1 VKHKVRIAWLA
12 LAGAAVLLFLF
23 RASVLGG
30 LGAYLV
36 KAEAP
41 RKSDVIFVLGGD
53 AAGNRIL
60 KAGEL
65 VREGYAPHAIVSG
78 PGGFYGVHEC
88 ELAIPFA
95 VKAGYPES
103 YFVHFEHDALSTME
117 ESAVTVA
124 ELRRM
129 GAHSVM
135 LVTSDY
141 HTRRAGKIFRA
152 SAPDIDWNIVAAP
165 DRYFSAHG
173 WWHNREG
180 RKTFMMEWMKTVA
193 EWLGL

>member
-1 VKHKVRIAWLA
+1 MKHKFRIGLFA
-12 LAGAAVLLFLF
+12 LACAALLLVLF
-23 RASVLGG
+23 RVSILGA

-53 AAGNRIL
+53 AEGNRIL

-65 VREGYAPHAIVSG
+65 VRQGYAPHAIVSG
-78 PGGFYGVHEC
+78 PGGFYGLNEC

-95 VKAGYPES
+95 VRAGYPES
-103 YFVHFEHDALSTME
+103 YFIHFEHSAHSTME
-117 ESAVTVA
+117 EAGATVT
-124 ELRRM
+124 ELRRV
-129 GAHSVM
+129 GAHSVI

-152 SAPDIDWNIVAAP
+152 RAPDIDWNIVAAP
-165 DRYFSAHG
+165 DPYFNAHG
-173 WWHNREG
+173 WWLQREG